1 MPFRRAEWSGPLGV
15 RFAGPGA
22 LICGLLGGALLV
34 AAVPPS
40 ASAQAGLDELIERLG
55 EENVPTGENVVV
67 GMVESPSS
75 GNYLPNASHPELQGV
90 SILPMSGSSGSS
102 GHATTVAR
110 NFFGSAISLSPG
122 IPSAHIWDT
131 NHWLQA
137 GGLRAGQG
145 IGVPP
150 LTPPAG
156 MRILNNS
163 WIGDAGNF
171 NNEIIRRADFLAQ
184 RDNVFFSIGINNSN
198 DQLPLIGHMYNG
210 LAVGVLSGS
219 HASADTIGGI
229 DGAGRMK
236 PEIVAPGNLTSWA
249 TPLVGGAAALLIET
263 AETDPLLS
271 GNQTDA
277 MRIDVLRAVILA
289 GADHF
294 DGWTNNPVT
303 SGPQRGVTDRPLD
316 EVFGAGALNIDRSH
330 RILTGDVVAG
340 DQQALPATAAGYA
353 GWGLATMNAGQNRF
367 WRFEVPEFAE
377 EVSIISAWTR
387 TFGANFNAPLT
398 QNVNLQLWR
407 VDETGQ
413 LVTLIGP
420 AGEPYFAGGNV
431 ASQSSVNNV
440 EHLFI
445 TGLEPGEYVLEAN
458 RADAFGGPR
467 TVALAWLFP
476 EPSKIDPGVIGDLN
490 GDGVVNVFDLL
501 LLLEGWGTCPGGGE
515 CPADLNGDGMVNVF
529 DLLLLL
535 ENWG

>member
-1 MPFRRAEWSGPLGV
+1 MPFCRAVWGGLFERRIAQ
-15 RFAGPGA
+15 PGA
-22 LICGLLGGALLV
+22 LTSGLLGLALLV
-34 AAVPPS
+34 STGTSS
-40 ASAQAGLDELIERLG
+40 ALAQAGLDELIERLG
-55 EENVPTGENVVV
+55 EENVPTGEDVIV
-67 GMVESPSS
+67 GMVESPANN
-75 GNYLPNASHPELQGV
+75 NYLPNASNPELQGV
-90 SILPMSGSSGSS
+90 TILPMSGSSGSS

-110 NFFGSAISLSPG
+110 NFFGSEISLSPG
-122 IPSAHIWDT
+122 IPTAHVWET
-131 NHWLQA
+131 NNWLQA
-137 GGLRAGQG
+137 GGLRVGQG
-145 IGVPP
+145 IGAPP

-163 WIGDAGNF
+163 WIGDADNF

-198 DQLPLIGHMYNG
+198 NQLPLLSHMYNG
-210 LAVGVLSGS
+210 LSVGILSGN
-219 HASADTIGGI
+219 HATGDTIGGI

-249 TPLVGGAAALLIET
+249 APLVGGAAALMIET
-263 AETDPLLS
+263 AETDPVLS
-271 GNQTDA
+271 GNITDA
-277 MRIDVLRAVILA
+277 TRIDVLRAVILA

-294 DGWTNNPVT
+294 DGWTNNPET

-316 EVFGAGALNIDRSH
+316 EVFGAGALNVDRSH

-340 DQQALPATAAGYA
+340 DTQSLPATAAGHA
-353 GWGLATMNAGQNRF
+353 GWGLATMNAGQSRY
-367 WRFEVPEFAE
+367 WRFDVPEFAE
-377 EVSIISAWTR
+377 EVSIISTWTR
-387 TFGANFNAPLT
+387 TFGANYNLPQT

-407 VDETGQ
+407 VDDAGQ
-413 LVTLIGP
+413 LTTLIGP

-431 ASQSSVNNV
+431 ASQSTLNNV
-440 EHLFI
+440 EHLYI

-458 RADAFGGPR
+458 RADAFSGQR

-476 EPSKIDPGVIGDLN
+476 EPPKTDPGVIGDLN

-501 LLLEGWGTCPGGGE
+501 LLLEGWGPCPSGSD
-515 CPADLNGDGMVNVF
+515 CPADLNGDGTVNVF